1 MSNNIKKFVAVALLS
16 VIGLAAC
23 SKDVQAKPSDYEE
36 SLITFKTDSKDE
48 IYHNLVSIIEDAY
61 RDGSLP
67 SAVLDR
73 VLYTYS
79 VSVFGRYNKVAKP
92 TNLGEGEITLKQA
105 AKAVRDGDN
114 TTADKF
120 IEATKDFVL
129 VLNANSKAIV
139 NKQRQ

>member
-23 SKDVQAKPSDYEE
+23 SKDVQAKPSDYDD

-92 TNLGEGEITLKQA
+92 TNLGEGYNSFFK
-105 AKAVRDGDN
+105 N
-114 TTADKF
+114 FF
-120 IEATKDFVL
+120 IKRFFMNHVVILSDDILCIF
-129 VLNANSKAIV
+129 NGFIF
-139 NKQRQ
+139 